1 VPDCYLGL
9 LLPPGPAGEPE
20 AGSVLIVAPGPLAA
34 SHQRPPTRRPVPVAT
49 APAGRHRAIP
59 DAAARPW
66 VSGTWTACRTAT
78 AEVSGG
84 VCGRTASVSA
94 RAAGLAMRGRNT
106 GPYSP
111 HLEAAMA
118 CGSSGPGHRVR
129 PRAARVAMSAGLPHG
144 PPRVRSGGRHPVVG
158 RTLPS
163 GAADRR
169 GHQHGYRPQPGHVCR
184 TPSVRTAVIPE
195 AADGQSADRSLQLP
209 RSSFRQPCGSHPC
222 REVRKFHPGR
232 SERQCSRPSS
242 SFLLDFLTTVGYR
255 PPVRKADMPPGGVRE
270 C

>member
-1 VPDCYLGL
+1 
-9 LLPPGPAGEPE
+9 
-20 AGSVLIVAPGPLAA
+20 
-34 SHQRPPTRRPVPVAT
+34 
-49 APAGRHRAIP
+49 
-59 DAAARPW
+59 
-66 VSGTWTACRTAT
+66 
-78 AEVSGG
+78 
-84 VCGRTASVSA
+84 
-94 RAAGLAMRGRNT
+94 MRGRNT

-129 PRAARVAMSAGLPHG
+129 PRAARVAMSAGLPNG

-195 AADGQSADRSLQLP
+195 AADGQSADHSDSLQRPLLFLKASLLAPPAVAALGRYDTTDVSRKRPTLSPGYHHDQRPIQRALRHERWICSRYFLSCSRSCSSTTLP
-209 RSSFRQPCGSHPC
+209 RTCG
-222 REVRKFHPGR
+222 R
-232 SERQCSRPSS
+232 
-242 SFLLDFLTTVGYR
+242 
-255 PPVRKADMPPGGVRE
+255 A
-270 C
+270 